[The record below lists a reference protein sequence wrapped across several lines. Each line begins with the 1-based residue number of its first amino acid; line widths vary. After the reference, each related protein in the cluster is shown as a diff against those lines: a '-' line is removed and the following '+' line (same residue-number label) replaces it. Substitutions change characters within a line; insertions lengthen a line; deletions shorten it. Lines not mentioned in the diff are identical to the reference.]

1 MSGRQGKSLTWAQRT
16 ALSLLMQRGRYLQ
29 EKDCRWS
36 ITPGNGN
43 GGGRPTAV
51 NALVAEVLLDEGAVE
66 ATGHLDRRWF
76 KISDHGR
83 KSNEAGRWL

>member
-1 MSGRQGKSLTWAQRT
+1 MSRRQGKALSWAQRT

-36 ITPGNGN
+36 ITSNGN
-43 GGGRPTAV
+43 GKPTPV
-51 NALVAEVLLDEGAVE
+51 NAQVAEILMDEEAVE
-66 ATGHLDRRWF
+66 ATGHVDRRWF

-83 KSNEAGRWL
+83 RSADAGRWL